1 MYDKVVAGQWFHRP
15 RSRPQHGSD
24 SSYPLPLPQTM
35 MLRIRIALRVH
46 ELIFCN
52 DRVESS
58 PYVITVSQNK
68 RGNKLLN

>member
-1 MYDKVVAGQWFHRP
+1 MVAIVAI
-15 RSRPQHGSD
+15 
-24 SSYPLPLPQTM
+24 PLPLPKTM
-35 MLRIRIALRVH
+35 MLRIRIAFRVH